1 MYFAVLQHNG
11 MYFLFLNSFMVFSSS
26 KTATFQ
32 ILLEGIAL
40 ISINKTFSIF
50 TALQCHPDPCFNTSS
65 QATVRSLQSSLQ
77 MEEDRIYWPRYA
89 TMI

>member
-50 TALQCHPDPCFNTSS
+50 TALQCHPDPCFNT
-65 QATVRSLQSSLQ
+65 
-77 MEEDRIYWPRYA
+77 
-89 TMI
+89 